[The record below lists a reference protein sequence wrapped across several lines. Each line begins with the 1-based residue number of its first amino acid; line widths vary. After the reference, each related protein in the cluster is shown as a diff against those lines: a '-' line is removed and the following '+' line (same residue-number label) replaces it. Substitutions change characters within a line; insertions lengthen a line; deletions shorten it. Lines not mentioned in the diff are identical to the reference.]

1 MNDWIQESCKRQNQY
16 TKARCVPHT
25 NYEPFRKLLRNQVP
39 FIVMWEGTKH
49 LGTHQAPEA
58 RDLQADNRGT
68 LPGLPCGLRDS
79 LSCIIF
85 VATKMNE
92 RSESNSGSLQGY
104 THCSVLDS
112 IQTMSSSPHT
122 LWWRSHPSPL
132 ALLSSYRST
141 FPCPKCPFCA
151 PSPLSPSLSLS
162 SLHLS
167 SSHTRGVLEFCVTRT
182 HNERTHGMRL
192 PVLFHLT
199 Q

>member
-1 MNDWIQESCKRQNQY
+1 MRHPDQEGKSKICACRRAGLTRDKPSSLTNRPIQMNDWIQESCKRQNQY

-122 LWWRSHPSPL
+122 L
-132 ALLSSYRST
+132 
-141 FPCPKCPFCA
+141 
-151 PSPLSPSLSLS
+151 
-162 SLHLS
+162 
-167 SSHTRGVLEFCVTRT
+167 
-182 HNERTHGMRL
+182 
-192 PVLFHLT
+192 
-199 Q
+199 